1 MSTSQEHKKKYVEN
15 KEILDS
21 LFDVTDR
28 KHCNW
33 IATICFYTS
42 LHMIEAKMAKMKNLH
57 SKSHKERAEL
67 IEQSGLFDGKV
78 KLMYK
83 QLETN
88 SRIARYS
95 ENDISP
101 TVASQMKRYTEK
113 IEEEVVSKE

>member
-15 KEILDS
+15 KEILES
-21 LFDVTDR
+21 LFDVNEK

-42 LHMIEAKMAKMKNLH
+42 LHMIEAKMAKEKNLH
-57 SKSHKERAEL
+57 SKSHKERSEL
-67 IEQSGLFDGKV
+67 IEESGLFSSKV

-88 SRIARYS
+88 SKIARYS

-101 TVASQMKRYTEK
+101 TVANQMKLYTNRIEK
-113 IEEEVVSKE
+113 EVVQND